1 MCLTVA
7 FILQLRNF
15 QLLPIIE
22 RQGFPGGS
30 DSKESAC
37 NTGDT
42 GSIPG
47 LGRSSGEGNGYPLQ
61 LFLLGDFQGQRILV
75 GYSP

>member
-22 RQGFPGGS
+22 RMGFPGGS